1 AGSTSRQRNYAVE
14 LYERA
19 GRRMIVHRRA
29 ALGYVRPADATARLG
44 ECPTQRPEPRRHRKR
59 KWDSCPEAER
69 GSRPVGPLRYREVC
83 FATFAQTLRA
93 TIASFKVMDGR
104 ASVAST
110 TQYS

>member
-1 AGSTSRQRNYAVE
+1 MPLWVLVPPSGCIEVGMGRSDDAREGTYSRT
-14 LYERA
+14 
-19 GRRMIVHRRA
+19 G
-29 ALGYVRPADATARLG
+29 GVRQVARLLS
-44 ECPTQRPEPRRHRKR
+44 RRRSGAVGR
-59 KWDSCPEAER
+59 F
-69 GSRPVGPLRYREVC
+69 GPLRYREVC